1 MMTTKNLHDNAE
13 RPQCWTYEGEIIRA
27 QLITWWL
34 EEKFLFDKFRQ
45 SKVYCYSSQQNS
57 QNTRD
62 LKLQQWLGDR
72 SIKFLIIFS
81 VESHYCFRSCRL
93 IWVFMEINIS
103 STTVLF
109 SFRTSV
115 SLFVRSY
122 LWFWIFKYKIC
133 PILCKFEYSVCF
145 AVSLFEH
152 LYFLKIIFL
161 TFFWSVT
168 RAKNDSYD

>member
-62 LKLQQWLGDR
+62 LKLQQWIWDR

-81 VESHYCFRSCRL
+81 VDSHYCFRSCRL
-93 IWVFMEINIS
+93 IWVFMEINTS

-122 LWFWIFKYKIC
+122 LCKSEALSTKHVWFCFSLNIVYVLLSACLQIF
-133 PILCKFEYSVCF
+133 
-145 AVSLFEH
+145 
-152 LYFLKIIFL
+152 IF
-161 TFFWSVT
+161 
-168 RAKNDSYD
+168 

>member
-81 VESHYCFRSCRL
+81 VDSHYCFRSCRL
-93 IWVFMEINIS
+93 IWVFMEINTS

-109 SFRTSV
+109 SFLTSV
-115 SLFVRSY
+115 SLFVCFIYDSESLSTKYVRFCFSLNIVY
-122 LWFWIFKYKIC
+122 VLLTACLLIF
-133 PILCKFEYSVCF
+133 
-145 AVSLFEH
+145 
-152 LYFLKIIFL
+152 IF
-161 TFFWSVT
+161 
-168 RAKNDSYD
+168 